1 VIQKPYL
8 LFFMPTLFFSYQIKR
23 SARATRVR
31 IVVKADNVE
40 VVAPLH
46 GVSDKR
52 IAQFV
57 QEKRQWIEQ
66 TLAKIA
72 QTTQVQ
78 GSPIPDVYAQG
89 TEILYRGQMYTL
101 AIGVTKLKRV
111 KIDFTDCFT
120 AYLPDG
126 LLIEQQSD
134 AIKKALLQW
143 LKQQT
148 LVQVQVAVSQH
159 ATSKKLFP
167 RSITIKS
174 QKSRWGSCGFQGDI
188 NINWLLILA
197 PPEVLE
203 YVVVHELCH
212 IQVKNHSQQFWD
224 LVTEHLPD
232 YKQHRR
238 WLKTQGRS
246 LMAFHE

>member
-1 VIQKPYL
+1 
-8 LFFMPTLFFSYQIKR
+8 MPTSLPFEYHIKR

-31 IVVKADNVE
+31 IVVKPGKVE
-40 VVAPLH
+40 VVAPVK

-72 QTTQVQ
+72 QTTESH
-78 GSPIPDVYAQG
+78 GSPIPSAYPEG
-89 TEILYRGQMYTL
+89 TEILYRGQAYRL
-101 AIGVTKLKRV
+101 SLQATKLKRL
-111 KIDFTDCFT
+111 KIEFTDHFIVH
-120 AYLPDG
+120 LPDG
-126 LLIEQQSD
+126 LLREQQGE
-134 AIKKALLQW
+134 AIKKTLLQW

-148 LVQVQVAVSQH
+148 LLQVQIAVSQH
-159 ATSKKLFP
+159 AERKQLFP

-174 QKSRWGSCGFQGDI
+174 QKSRWGSCGYHGDI

-212 IQVKNHSQQFWD
+212 IQVRNHSQQFWD

-232 YKQHRR
+232 YKQRRR

-246 LMAFHE
+246 LMAFHD

>member
-1 VIQKPYL
+1 
-8 LFFMPTLFFSYQIKR
+8 MPTSLPFEYQIKR
-23 SARATRVR
+23 SVRATRVR
-31 IVVKADNVE
+31 IVVKLGKVE
-40 VVAPLH
+40 VVAPVK
-46 GVSDKR
+46 GVSEKR

-72 QTTQVQ
+72 QMTQSH
-78 GSPIPDVYAQG
+78 GSPIPDVYGEG
-89 TEILYRGQMYTL
+89 TEILYRGQAYRL
-101 AIGVTKLKRV
+101 SLQAAKLKRL
-111 KIDFTDCFT
+111 KIEFTDHFIVHF
-120 AYLPDG
+120 PDG
-126 LLIEQQSD
+126 LLCEQQGE
-134 AIKKALLQW
+134 AIKKTLLQW
-143 LKQQT
+143 LKKQT
-148 LVQVQVAVSQH
+148 LVQVQAAVSQH
-159 ATSKKLFP
+159 AERKQLFP

-174 QKSRWGSCGFQGDI
+174 QKSRWGSCGYHGDI

-232 YKQHRR
+232 YKQRRR

-246 LMAFHE
+246 LMAFHD

>member
-1 VIQKPYL
+1 MLSILP
-8 LFFMPTLFFSYQIKR
+8 FSYQIKR

-31 IVVKADNVE
+31 IVVKPGKVE
-40 VVAPLH
+40 VVAPMA
-46 GVSDKR
+46 GVSEKR

-66 TLAKIA
+66 TLARIA
-72 QTTQVQ
+72 QITEPHS
-78 GSPIPDVYAQG
+78 SPIPDVYTDE
-89 TEILYRGQMYTL
+89 TEILYRGQGYKL
-101 AIGVTKLKRV
+101 LIQDTKLKRL
-111 KIDFTDCFT
+111 KIEFTDHFIVH
-120 AYLPDG
+120 LPDS
-126 LLIEQQSD
+126 LLVEQQGE

-143 LKQQT
+143 LKKQT
-148 LVQVQVAVSQH
+148 LEQVQVAVSQH
-159 ATSKKLFP
+159 AEKNKLFP
-167 RSITIKS
+167 RTITIKS
-174 QKSRWGSCGFQGDI
+174 QKSRWGSCGFHGDI

-212 IQVKNHSQQFWD
+212 IQVRNHSQQFWD

-232 YKQHRR
+232 YKQRRR

-246 LMAFHE
+246 LMAFHD

>member
-1 VIQKPYL
+1 MLTNLP
-8 LFFMPTLFFSYQIKR
+8 FAYQIKR

-31 IVVKADNVE
+31 IVVKPGKVE
-40 VVAPLH
+40 VVIPLK
-46 GVSDKR
+46 GVSEKR
-52 IAQFV
+52 VDQFV
-57 QEKRQWIEQ
+57 HEKRQWIEQ

-72 QTTQVQ
+72 QITEPHS
-78 GSPIPDVYAQG
+78 SPIPDVYTND
-89 TEILYRGQMYTL
+89 TEILYRGKGYKLSIQP
-101 AIGVTKLKRV
+101 TKLKRL
-111 KIDFTDCFT
+111 KIEFTDYFIVHVPEG
-120 AYLPDG
+120 LP
-126 LLIEQQSD
+126 LEQHSEV
-134 AIKKALLQW
+134 IKKALLQW
-143 LKQQT
+143 LRKQT
-148 LVQVQVAVSQH
+148 LVQVQVAVNQH
-159 ATSKKLFP
+159 AERKRLFP

-212 IQVKNHSQQFWD
+212 IQVKNHSRQFWD

-232 YKQHRR
+232 YKQRRR

-246 LMAFHE
+246 LMAFHD